1 MIVYE
6 TAAAYVQ
13 PLHQRSC
20 KGWETRRLFVFLE
33 TSQGSEIAGKKFNTT
48 MCGSKNLLR
57 MATEIFRVKR

>member
-20 KGWETRRLFVFLE
+20 KGWETRKEKGFSFLE
-33 TSQGSEIAGKKFNTT
+33 TSGFTEIAGK
-48 MCGSKNLLR
+48 
-57 MATEIFRVKR
+57 

>member
-20 KGWETRRLFVFLE
+20 KGWETRRLFVLARRSARNDTRERISFLE
-33 TSQGSEIAGKKFNTT
+33 TSQGSEIAGKK
-48 MCGSKNLLR
+48 
-57 MATEIFRVKR
+57 EHYYVW

>member
-20 KGWETRRLFVFLE
+20 KGWETSFRLGFRLGFQ
-33 TSQGSEIAGKKFNTT
+33 TR
-48 MCGSKNLLR
+48 LR
-57 MATEIFRVKR
+57 K

>member
-20 KGWETRRLFVFLE
+20 KGSETREKGFSFLE
-33 TSQGSEIAGKKFNTT
+33 TSGFTEIAGK
-48 MCGSKNLLR
+48 
-57 MATEIFRVKR
+57 

>member
-20 KGWETRRLFVFLE
+20 KGSETREKGFSFLE
-33 TSQGSEIAGKKFNTT
+33 TSGFTEIAGKRNT
-48 MCGSKNLLR
+48 MCVSKLAENGNGK
-57 MATEIFRVKR
+57 IFR